1 MLQTPVAGGGE
12 TDAATTHAA
21 PIAGRPRRRF
31 AKREQATFRPE
42 TPRLNLVQGYLKT
55 IGRSKI

>member
-1 MLQTPVAGGGE
+1 MPPRPTQPRSRGVPAGASPE
-12 TDAATTHAA
+12 
-21 PIAGRPRRRF
+21 
-31 AKREQATFRPE
+31 REQATFRPE